1 MLHCSPPGGQDVE
14 LIIESVQRVYLQRA
28 LQARAAIAN
37 LVVKLQQPLVYGQMH
52 YILPSGNLI

>member
-52 YILPSGNLI
+52 YITFW